1 MTYSAQDGTPMIR
14 ALFRSVAMP
23 NGQPAL
29 SCKVYYP
36 ALYGAT
42 PFENNTGAIPAARS
56 ERPYP
61 LAILMP
67 GINVSPE
74 AYGWLAT
81 ALAQAGF
88 VAVIYG
94 WILEE
99 MPGMVSLSP
108 GLDINALKPDTYGQQ
123 PSATA
128 LAALLADLA
137 AQNAAG
143 PLAGLLDLD
152 RILLGGHSA
161 GGSVALMNARPDWF
175 PGLRAVFAYG
185 SHSKAS
191 TMLGYAPDSYLPL
204 PAALPTLILGG
215 SEDGVIAASAFR
227 YGGDGTQSPD
237 PTGPVVRSFQEAL
250 PRQQGDSYLAI
261 VRGANHFSA
270 TWPADAAT
278 GRPFLDWPIQRPED
292 AIRRDLADLVSLFA
306 KAHVADE
313 PGAQSALRA
322 LIEDRERVQIGA
334 IR

>member
-1 MTYSAQDGTPMIR
+1 MSDGKPMIR
-14 ALFRSVAMP
+14 ALFRSVPMP
-23 NGQPAL
+23 GQPAL

-42 PFENNTGAIPAARS
+42 PFENNSGSIPAARS
-56 ERPYP
+56 EKPYP

-81 ALAQAGF
+81 ALVEAGF
-88 VAVIYG
+88 VALIYG
-94 WILEE
+94 WIVEE

-108 GLDINALKPDTYGQQ
+108 GLDINALTPAEYGTR

-128 LAALLADLA
+128 LAAVLADLA
-137 AQNAAG
+137 AQNAAS

-191 TMLGYAPDSYLPL
+191 TLLGYPADALLKLPDVL
-204 PAALPTLILGG
+204 PALILGG

-227 YGGDGTQSPD
+227 YGGDGSSTPD
-237 PTGPVVRSFQEAL
+237 PVGPVLRTFSEGL
-250 PRQQGDSYLAI
+250 PSTRGDCVLAI
-261 VRGANHFSA
+261 VQGANHFSL
-270 TWPADAAT
+270 TYPADTAT
-278 GRPFLDWPIQRPED
+278 GRPFLDWATTRSD
-292 AIRRDLADLVSLFA
+292 AEIRADIAGLICLFA
-306 KAHVADE
+306 QAHVADN
-313 PGAQSALRA
+313 AAAAAALNTTLCDSARFQPVVV
-322 LIEDRERVQIGA
+322 R
-334 IR
+334 